1 MRALVAVLLLVGIGA
16 GVAAYH
22 GVFYVTGSQFY
33 ESCSQRQTKEKIDG
47 GFKEVGAD
55 NPSQAA
61 LWSSCTPIMGESMA
75 NAGFAIGSSSPQAT
89 EDAKALVSACPDAYT
104 EMPVFPKFWYT
115 VAVDAIEKNGGPSL
129 IDRVAPAGWLIERAM
144 KARWPRCIDVARPY
158 IAKAR
163 KGVTQSRGPRP
174 AG

>member
-1 MRALVAVLLLVGIGA
+1 MQALLVVLLLVGIGA
-16 GVAAYH
+16 GAAAYS

-33 ESCSQRQTKEKIDG
+33 EACRQRQAKEKIDG
-47 GFKEVGAD
+47 GFKDAAAD
-55 NPSQAA
+55 NPSQAL
-61 LWSSCTPIMGESMA
+61 LWASCTPIMTEGMGD
-75 NAGFAIGSSSPQAT
+75 AGFAIGSSSPQAT
-89 EDAKALVSACPDAYT
+89 EDAKTLAIACPDAYT

-144 KARWPRCIDVARPY
+144 KARWPRCIDAARPY

-163 KGVTQSRGPRP
+163 KDVTQR
-174 AG
+174 

>member
-1 MRALVAVLLLVGIGA
+1 MQALLAVLLLVGIGA
-16 GVAAYH
+16 GAGAYS

-33 ESCSQRQTKEKIDG
+33 EACQQRQAKEKIVG
-47 GFKEVGAD
+47 GFNEVEAD

-61 LWSSCTPIMGESMA
+61 LWANCTPIMTESME

-89 EDAKALVSACPDAYT
+89 EDAKALASVCPDAA

-115 VAVDAIEKNGGPSL
+115 VAVDAIEKNGGPFL
-129 IDRVAPAGWLIERAM
+129 IDHVTPAGWLIERAM
-144 KARWPRCIDVARPY
+144 KARWPRCIDAARPY

-163 KGVTQSRGPRP
+163 KDAAQR
-174 AG
+174 